1 MIGNSDK
8 ESMGVIVAADAASVP
23 DGSKNDQTE
32 AV

>member
-8 ESMGVIVAADAASVP
+8 ESMVVIVAADASVP
-23 DGSKNDQTE
+23 DGSKDDQTD